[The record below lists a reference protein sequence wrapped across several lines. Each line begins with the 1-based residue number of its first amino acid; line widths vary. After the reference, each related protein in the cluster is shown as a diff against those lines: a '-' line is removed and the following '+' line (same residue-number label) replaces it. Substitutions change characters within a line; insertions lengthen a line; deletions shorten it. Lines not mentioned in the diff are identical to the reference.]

1 MLTGL
6 NDTGICVIVT
16 PSSHYELAS
25 GIYTFDGIVYSVAKR
40 AGQPSESPCEV
51 QAASRIAHARCAE
64 MAL

>member
-16 PSSHYELAS
+16 PSSHYELAYS
-25 GIYTFDGIVYSVAKR
+25 IHALDGIVYRVAKW
-40 AGQPSESPCEV
+40 AGQPPESSREV
-51 QAASRIAHARCAE
+51 QAACRIAHARCAE